1 MLVPDRNLI
10 MSSAMAKLLFPSAV
24 RGQRRRNLRFF
35 FVGVLFGA
43 VFCVVFGAI
52 LYLLNI
58 EGRI

>member
-1 MLVPDRNLI
+1 